1 MNRYGAWDY
10 VTFLKRSD
18 VDLNLDKEVYRSV
31 IGNASASGYTWGNQS
46 RGVRSYNHQVN
57 HKMTLNTGFVSEDYS
72 EVMEQLLMSE
82 YVLMVFNRTTSQ
94 SGSEFNISQEQRAV
108 NVLTNSL
115 RLQKHIND
123 KTINYT
129 IDIEMANPENAML

>member
-1 MNRYGAWDY
+1 
-10 VTFLKRSD
+10 
-18 VDLNLDKEVYRSV
+18 
-31 IGNASASGYTWGNQS
+31 
-46 RGVRSYNHQVN
+46 
-57 HKMTLNTGFVSEDYS
+57 
-72 EVMEQLLMSE
+72 
-82 YVLMVFNRTTSQ
+82 MVFNRKTSQ

>member
-1 MNRYGAWDY
+1 
-10 VTFLKRSD
+10 
-18 VDLNLDKEVYRSV
+18 
-31 IGNASASGYTWGNQS
+31 
-46 RGVRSYNHQVN
+46 
-57 HKMTLNTGFVSEDYS
+57 MTLNTGFVSEDYG

-82 YVLMVFNRTTSQ
+82 YVLMIYNRTTTQ
-94 SGSEFNISQEQRAV
+94 SGSGYDISQDQRAV
-108 NVLTNSL
+108 NIVTNSL